1 MSEQV
6 KASLAAVLE
15 NVIQNSAVLKKQ
27 IEEERTKILA
37 GEDQLAKFDT
47 LIASLQVAINDE
59 KTLEAVAAQAGAN
72 ALVSPTL
79 PAGGADEAPAG
90 TVQ

>member
-1 MSEQV
+1 MTEQV
-6 KASLAAVLE
+6 KANLQGVLD
-15 NVIQNSAVLKKQ
+15 NVIQNSAQLKKQ
-27 IEEERTKILA
+27 IEDQEAQIA
-37 GEDQLAKFDT
+37 GGKDQLAKFES

-59 KTLEAVAAQAGAN
+59 KLLEAVQAQAGAN

-79 PAGGADEAPAG
+79 PAGSADQAPAG